1 MARKCIKKLILM
13 MIELIILVII
23 EVHSLNRTPFS
34 PIHPSSLPTSLHH
47 FPFHYSYNHHCLE
60 TTLEICEDIQDLP
73 ELEWCITHHLFN
85 CLFKN
90 PIHLKASLEELEA
103 IMEKCAHYCLYGE
116 NKHEG
121 IRLAPCFLDCWEKY
135 TKKRN

>member
-1 MARKCIKKLILM
+1 MTST
-13 MIELIILVII
+13 LIIVII
-23 EVHSLNRTPFS
+23 IIAFK
-34 PIHPSSLPTSLHH
+34 LHLK
-47 FPFHYSYNHHCLE
+47 NVIE
-60 TTLEICEDIQDLP
+60 NIQDLS